1 MKNLLKIS
9 LVFVLLFSCTNE
21 KEKNEN
27 SSDLTFLKSIKLQ
40 IPEPSGITFF
50 NNSLWIVSDDESSVF
65 NVDTLGNILNTIS
78 VDGKDLE
85 GITNIS
91 DSVIVIVLERDRK
104 VVSINL
110 SGKEIKSKTIDI
122 TGELN
127 YGLEGIGFNQI
138 KRNFYILNEKNPLL
152 IIELDENFEELSRKE
167 IHFAK
172 DISGITFDENR
183 DAYWVT
189 SDESN
194 SIILCSH
201 SFEVIK
207 EFKVNIPQ
215 IEGIAIDIEKN
226 RLYVVSDRTESLY
239 IYQINR

>member
-1 MKNLLKIS
+1 MKNLLKIT
-9 LVFVLLFSCTNE
+9 LVFLLIFSCTNE
-21 KEKNEN
+21 KEKNVN
-27 SSDLTFLKSIKLQ
+27 FNDLTFLKSIKLQ

-50 NNSLWIVSDDESSVF
+50 NNSLWIVSDNESSIF
-65 NVDTLGNILNTIS
+65 NVDTLGNILNTIP

-104 VVSINL
+104 VVSLNL
-110 SGKEIKSKTIDI
+110 SGKEIQSGTIDI

-127 YGLEGIGFNQI
+127 YGLEGIGFNQV
-138 KRNFYILNEKNPLL
+138 KRNFYVLNEKNPQL

-167 IHFAK
+167 IQFAK
-172 DISGITFDENR
+172 DISGITFDNNK
-183 DAYWVT
+183 DAFWIT

-194 SIILCSH
+194 SINFCNH
-201 SFEVIK
+201 NFEVIK
-207 EFKVNIPQ
+207 EYKVNIPQ
-215 IEGIAIDIEKN
+215 IEGIAIDLVKN

>member
-1 MKNLLKIS
+1 MKNLLKIT
-9 LVFVLLFSCTNE
+9 LVFLLIFSCTNE
-21 KEKNEN
+21 KEKNVN
-27 SSDLTFLKSIKLQ
+27 FNDLTFLKSIKLQ

-50 NNSLWIVSDDESSVF
+50 NNSLWIVSDNESSIF
-65 NVDTLGNILNTIS
+65 NVDTLGNILNTIP

-85 GITNIS
+85 GITN
-91 DSVIVIVLERDRK
+91 RK
-104 VVSINL
+104 VVSLNL
-110 SGKEIKSKTIDI
+110 SGKEIQSGTIDI

-127 YGLEGIGFNQI
+127 YGLEGIGFNQV
-138 KRNFYILNEKNPLL
+138 KRNFYVLNEKNPQL

-167 IHFAK
+167 IQFAK
-172 DISGITFDENR
+172 DISGITFDNNK
-183 DAYWVT
+183 DAFWIT

-194 SIILCSH
+194 SINFCNH
-201 SFEVIK
+201 NFEVIK
-207 EFKVNIPQ
+207 EYKVNIPQ